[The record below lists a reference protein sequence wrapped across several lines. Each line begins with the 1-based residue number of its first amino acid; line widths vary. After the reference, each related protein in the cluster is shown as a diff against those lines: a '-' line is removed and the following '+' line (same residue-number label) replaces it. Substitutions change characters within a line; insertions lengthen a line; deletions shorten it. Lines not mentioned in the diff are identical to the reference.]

1 MSLTFLS
8 IDTNDIP
15 ISTCLTQ
22 DGCRNCFPPICA
34 NLLLKIGS
42 TELIYIKYNL
52 QTLNGYRKTI
62 MSLFFYIGLGPR
74 L

>member
-1 MSLTFLS
+1 LKQMTYRYQRVSLKLDVV
-8 IDTNDIP
+8 I
-15 ISTCLTQ
+15 
-22 DGCRNCFPPICA
+22 CFPPMCA

-42 TELIYIKYNL
+42 TDLIYIKYNL